1 MFTLKILLL
10 KSFTVIMI
18 MISTKLHVRD
28 QCMHFDKYTG
38 IQVFELQ
45 RYPTNENIS
54 VILLHIFLSMSL

>member
-45 RYPTNENIS
+45 RYPTN
-54 VILLHIFLSMSL
+54 